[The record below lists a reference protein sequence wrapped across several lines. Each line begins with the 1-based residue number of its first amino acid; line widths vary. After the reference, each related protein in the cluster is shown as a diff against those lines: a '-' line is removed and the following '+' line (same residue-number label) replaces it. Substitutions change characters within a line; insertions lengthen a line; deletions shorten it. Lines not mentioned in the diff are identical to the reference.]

1 LGGTQGDWTSGG
13 NQAQAGAANS
23 GAGGGARWNNAT
35 GKAGGSGIVIIRYVT
50 GGGVSDPY
58 QEWRQLY
65 FTSEE
70 LSNEAISGDNADPD
84 GDGMSNVKEYWCGT
98 RPNDDGSY
106 LGFTA
111 LVSDPGAPGEFLV
124 RWQSVSNKLY
134 TLQAATNLIDG
145 FTLILGSN
153 IVATPPENVH
163 TDNVQNAGS
172 RFYRVEVK

>member
-1 LGGTQGDWTSGG
+1 M
-13 NQAQAGAANS
+13 
-23 GAGGGARWNNAT
+23 
-35 GKAGGSGIVIIRYVT
+35 IIRYVT

-65 FTSEE
+65 FTSDE
-70 LSNEAISGDNADPD
+70 LFNEAISGDDADPD

-98 RPNDDGSY
+98 RPKDGTSY

-111 LVSDPGAPGEFLV
+111 LGRNPAAAFVV

-134 TLQAATNLIDG
+134 TLQAGTNLMSG
-145 FTLILGSN
+145 FTLILGTN
-153 IVATPPENVH
+153 IPATPPENVH
-163 TDNVQNAGS
+163 TDSVGNAVQ

>member
-1 LGGTQGDWTSGG
+1 M
-13 NQAQAGAANS
+13 
-23 GAGGGARWNNAT
+23 
-35 GKAGGSGIVIIRYVT
+35 IIRYVT
-50 GGGVSDPY
+50 GGEVSDPY

-84 GDGMSNVKEYWCGT
+84 GDGMSNVKEYQCGT
-98 RPNDDGSY
+98 RPNDGTSC

-111 LVSDPGAPGEFLV
+111 LGRDPATEFVV
-124 RWQSVSNKLY
+124 RWQSASNKLY

-163 TDNVQNAGS
+163 TDNVENAGS